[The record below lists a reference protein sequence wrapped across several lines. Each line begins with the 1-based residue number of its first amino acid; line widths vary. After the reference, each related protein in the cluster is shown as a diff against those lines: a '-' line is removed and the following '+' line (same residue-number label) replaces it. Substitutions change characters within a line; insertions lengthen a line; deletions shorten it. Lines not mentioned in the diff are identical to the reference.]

1 MSRSRMMGAAVI
13 CTVVLSGCGDGML
26 TPKGRVVKSGEPI
39 VLKPGED
46 LGVFFYPLGSD
57 GKLGTT
63 VYPALFHAADSSF
76 RVTGSDRR
84 GMPPGKYRVAVE
96 LKLNKKDLFKG
107 AYDMT
112 NSPFVID
119 VDSKTREIVIDLDK
133 AKGG

>member
-1 MSRSRMMGAAVI
+1 MRCSQTVCVAALVML
-13 CTVVLSGCGDGML
+13 VAGCGDGML
-26 TPKGRVVKSGEPI
+26 TPKGRVVKSGAPI
-39 VLKPGED
+39 TLKPGED
-46 LGVFFYPLGSD
+46 LGVFFYPLTDD

-63 VYPALFHAADSSF
+63 VYPALFQAADSSF

-84 GMPPGKYRVAVE
+84 GMPPGKYRVAVK

-119 VDSKTREIVIDLDK
+119 VDSKIGEIVIDLDK
-133 AKGG
+133 PKGG

>member
-1 MSRSRMMGAAVI
+1 MRRSRIVGVAVVA
-13 CTVVLSGCGDGML
+13 TLVAGCGDGML
-26 TPKGRVVKSGEPI
+26 TPKGRVVKSGAPI

-46 LGVFFYPLGSD
+46 LGVFFYPLDGE
-57 GKLGTT
+57 GKLGRT
-63 VYPALFHAADSSF
+63 VYPALFRAEDSSF

-96 LKLNKKDLFKG
+96 LKLNKRDLFRG

-119 VDSKTREIVIDLDK
+119 VDSKTGEIVIDLDK
-133 AKGG
+133 PKGG